1 MSRSAGEICARVPL
15 RSPGKCRHGDERRRM
30 ALSELRSLL
39 RHPGLVQAF
48 EHVRV
53 IFRPKPRRPLTD
65 LHLEHGRRRRDGLL
79 QRFPR
84 FVGAA
89 ELPKCGGEPAIRI
102 GIMGN

>member
-1 MSRSAGEICARVPL
+1 MAMNVSACVIGV
-15 RSPGKCRHGDERRRM
+15 
-30 ALSELRSLL
+30 RSLL

-65 LHLEHGRRRRDGLL
+65 RHLKHGRRRRDSLL

-84 FVGAA
+84 FGGAA
-89 ELPKCGGEPAIRI
+89 ELAECGGEPAIRI
-102 GIMGN
+102 RIMRS